1 MNPIWFDRGHQARS
15 ASRAG
20 VAQNTALQ
28 ADLSEVERS
37 ANTNNQ
43 KKFDYF
49 YPALLTPETS
59 FLPDLA
65 PILAAYFALK
75 KITQGLSPS
84 L

>member
-1 MNPIWFDRGHQARS
+1 
-15 ASRAG
+15 
-20 VAQNTALQ
+20 
-28 ADLSEVERS
+28 VERS

-49 YPALLTPETS
+49 FPALLTPVTS

-75 KITQGLSPS
+75 KITQGLSPV